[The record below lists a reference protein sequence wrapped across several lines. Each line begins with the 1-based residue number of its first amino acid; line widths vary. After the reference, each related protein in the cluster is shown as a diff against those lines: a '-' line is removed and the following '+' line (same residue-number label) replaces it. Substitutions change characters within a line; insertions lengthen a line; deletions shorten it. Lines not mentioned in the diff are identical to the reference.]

1 MSSFT
6 FYTASIARSTKAL
19 NALTAI
25 LKKGQAADNVDS
37 LPAARLHDDMLP
49 LTMQVFIACAHAT
62 KLVGRATGVEL
73 PHPENN
79 ITSFDDMF
87 ACIAATQ
94 ALAAGADVD
103 VVNKRAD
110 ETVPFEIGPDQ
121 VAHLS
126 VATLAEDYYLPNV
139 FFHVVT
145 AYDILRKEGV
155 SLGKADYED
164 AFMAKHLGSIG

>member
-1 MSSFT
+1 MSAFS

-19 NALTAI
+19 NALTAV
-25 LKKGQAADNVDS
+25 LKKGQAAKNAET
-37 LPAARLHDDMLP
+37 LPSARIHDDMLP
-49 LTMQVFIACAHAT
+49 LTMQVFIACAHVT

-73 PHPENN
+73 PHPDNN

-87 ACIAATQ
+87 ACIAATE
-94 ALAAGADVD
+94 ALLAGADVD
-103 VVNKRAD
+103 TVNKRAD
-110 ETVPFEIGPDQ
+110 EMVPFNTGPDEL
-121 VAHLS
+121 ANLS

-164 AFMAKHLGSIG
+164 AFMAKHIGRMG